1 MKISGWVLGLFSFL
15 TIIVMTGVC
24 SIITF
29 SATRG
34 AVIDL
39 WDSGVQVGSPGEM
52 VDAVFNGVQGEP
64 SATPFN
70 PPADGGVVQLPTI
83 AMPTDV
89 PTEAAQVQPTDA
101 GSIDETALP
110 TMTPTVE
117 VQVEPQTVAEAVD
130 PAEQYKINDPRQI
143 RILLMG
149 IDQRSATDDRGPF
162 RTDTM
167 ILLNV
172 DPVRKTAGLISLPR
186 DLWVQI
192 PNFQPARINT
202 ANYLGDLNAY
212 PGGGGPALAMETVA
226 ANFGVRVDKYILIN
240 FDVFERT
247 VDILAPNGI
256 EVCVT
261 EVIDDPDYPDA
272 GYGTIPVH
280 FDPGCEFMDST
291 RLLQYAR
298 TRATEGGD
306 FDRARRQQQV
316 LDSIRAHVLSAGG
329 MTTFLTQ
336 VPTLWTE
343 LSGSYKTNLT
353 IDEIISLGFLMGEID
368 RENIRFGV
376 IDRNYVQLGESP
388 DGTQKILIPET
399 TLIADL
405 IQRVFYP
412 QNELDIADIKARA
425 DLEGAAIYVYNGTDV
440 TGLANAGR
448 EWLTGNGFVVT
459 GTGND
464 TNFPGGN
471 TVIRDYGGT
480 HTWTARYLAEIMG
493 IPQDR
498 IQPGSDGLIAEG
510 VMVVAGDDMQAIISR

>member
-24 SIITF
+24 SIFTF
-29 SATRG
+29 TATRN

-52 VDAVFNGVQGEP
+52 AEAVVSGVQGEP

-70 PPADGGVVQLPTI
+70 PPADGGVVELPAI

-89 PTEAAQVQPTDA
+89 PTEVTMVQPT
-101 GSIDETALP
+101 ETGNTEATPVP
-110 TMTPTVE
+110 TLTPTVE
-117 VQVEPQTVAEAVD
+117 QQAAPQTVAEVED
-130 PAEQYKINDPRQI
+130 PNAQYQWEDPRQI

-149 IDQRSATDDRGPF
+149 IDQRSATGETGPF

-172 DPVRKTAGLISLPR
+172 DPVRKTAGLISMPR

-192 PNFQPARINT
+192 PDFQPGRINT
-202 ANYLGDLNAY
+202 ANYVGDLNAY

-226 ANFGVRVDKYILIN
+226 ANFGVRVDKYIVIN

-261 EVIDDPDYPDA
+261 EVIDDPDYPDS
-272 GYGTIPVH
+272 GYGTIPVR

-306 FDRARRQQQV
+306 FDRARRQQQT
-316 LDSIRAHVLSAGG
+316 LDAIRAHVLSAGG
-329 MTTFLTQ
+329 MTTFITQ
-336 VPTLWTE
+336 VPTLWNE
-343 LSGSYKTNLT
+343 LSGSYSTNLT
-353 IDEIISLGFLMGEID
+353 IDEIIKLGFLMGEID

-399 TLIADL
+399 ILIADL

-425 DLEGAAIYVYNGTDV
+425 DAEGAAIYVYNGTDV

-448 EWLTGNGFVVT
+448 EWLTGNGFIIT

-471 TVIRDYGGT
+471 TIIRDYGGT
-480 HTWTARYLAEIMG
+480 HQWTARYLAAIMG
-493 IPQDR
+493 VPQDR